1 MSAGAF
7 LWRDV
12 ILALVVLERLGAL
25 WYGHRNAK
33 ALLAQGGVEVGGGHY
48 PLLVVL
54 HAAWLGALVLFVPRD
69 APIDLV
75 MLAFFVLLMAGRGWV
90 LVSLGPYWT
99 TRIITVPG
107 APLVRRGPYRYL
119 RHPNYLIV
127 ALEIAVL
134 PLVFDAWEIAAAFS
148 ALNLPLLAW
157 RIRVEDRALADRR
170 IVDTSQP
177 SCHRDRRSTDRPTSP
192 RPSPPPGAEREGPA

>member
-1 MSAGAF
+1 VSAGTIP
-7 LWRDV
+7 WRDV

-25 WYGHRNAK
+25 WYGRRNAK
-33 ALLAQGGVEVGGGHY
+33 ALLAQGGVEAGAGHY

-54 HAAWLGALVLFVPRD
+54 HAAWLGAFILFVPRD

-75 MLAFFVLLMAGRGWV
+75 MLALFALLMAGRGWV
-90 LVSLGPYWT
+90 LASLGPYWT

-127 ALEIAVL
+127 ALEVAVL
-134 PLVFDAWEIAAAFS
+134 PLVFGAWEIAVAFT

-157 RIRVEDRALADRR
+157 RIRVEDRALTDRR
-170 IVDTSQP
+170 T
-177 SCHRDRRSTDRPTSP
+177 
-192 RPSPPPGAEREGPA
+192 AESG

>member
-12 ILALVVLERLGAL
+12 ILALVVLERLGVL

-107 APLVRRGPYRYL
+107 APLVRRGPYRYF

-127 ALEIAVL
+127 ALEVAVL
-134 PLVFDAWEIAAAFS
+134 PLVFGAWPIAVVFTVV
-148 ALNLPLLAW
+148 NLPLLAW
-157 RIRVEDRALADRR
+157 RIRVEDRALAERR
-170 IVDTSQP
+170 AVES
-177 SCHRDRRSTDRPTSP
+177 
-192 RPSPPPGAEREGPA
+192 A